1 LSASVYSRASAERL
15 HRSYTHRGIAW
26 RLFLTCWLIYSL
38 HFATNIVRDIYLAL
52 AIGDHLS
59 FRVDEYA
66 GLHPDL
72 FEHPGYGWH
81 PGGNPGISMIGAIP
95 YAAARPVIDRV
106 VARVNASRQVSGA
119 EPPPYDS
126 PWPMAR
132 EFFNN
137 AWRRG
142 YDVKFA
148 LGAFV
153 MQTGA
158 MAPISAAG
166 VVLMFLYL
174 AEVTGS
180 RRKALALALLYAFAT
195 PVFLRTGF
203 LNHNVVVGHF
213 VFAAYFLLRPGS
225 PMSSRRLFAAGV
237 VAGACL
243 LLDYSGL
250 FLLIATAVYAAARVR
265 DAGVPLLPAAG
276 RFALGALGPVLLL
289 WFYQWQ
295 SFGHP
300 LLPPQTWMPPL
311 DWIDEQGY
319 RGVRLPQWR
328 WIWRLWLDLA
338 VGLAP
343 NCPLFLLWFWPAPTL
358 RRVGRNPTA
367 FWYGATIAVWM
378 FFSGVDYNV
387 TQINTGIRY
396 MAAVFPFLFLPAA
409 FALLRLRPAVAGLWA
424 LASFAVNWSLAMSRD
439 VERGR
444 GVLDPLLEVFVGGF
458 RLPAL
463 TTLSRLPDPAGLGL
477 DSVSPL
483 PLFLLCGG
491 LVYLIW
497 RPGLDANPDTDHRGQ
512 PLP

>member
-1 LSASVYSRASAERL
+1 MSASTDRFDLR
-15 HRSYTHRGIAW
+15 YTRRGIAC
-26 RLFLTCWLIYSL
+26 RLFLTCWLFYSL

-81 PGGNPGISMIGAIP
+81 PGGNPGISLIGAVP
-95 YAAARPVIDRV
+95 YSLARPVIDRV
-106 VARVNASRQVSGA
+106 VDRVNASRRASGA
-119 EPPPYDS
+119 EPPPYES

-132 EFFNN
+132 EFFDR

-153 MQTGA
+153 MQAFA

-166 VVLMFLYL
+166 VVLMFFYL
-174 AEVTGS
+174 LEITGS
-180 RRKALALALLYAFAT
+180 RRSSLALALVYAFAT

-203 LNHNVVVGHF
+203 LNHNIVVGHA
-213 VFAAYFLLRPGS
+213 VFAAFFLLRPGR
-225 PMSSRRLFAAGV
+225 PVTARRLS
-237 VAGACL
+237 VAGLLAGSCL
-243 LLDYSGL
+243 LLDYSGA
-250 FLLIATAVYAAARVR
+250 FLLAALGLWALWRVR
-265 DAGVPLLPAAG
+265 EQGLAVIRSTLPFGLA
-276 RFALGALGPVLLL
+276 ALGPVLLL

-300 LLPPQTWMPPL
+300 FLPPQTWMPPL

-319 RGVRLPQWR
+319 RGVQLPQWR
-328 WIWRLWLDLA
+328 WFWRLWLDIA
-338 VGLAP
+338 IGLAP
-343 NCPLFLLWFWPAPTL
+343 NCPLFLLWFRPGPAL
-358 RRVGRNPTA
+358 RRIGAAPVVL
-367 FWYGATIAVWM
+367 FYGATIAVWL

-396 MAAVFPFLFLPAA
+396 MACVFPFLFVPAA
-409 FALLRLRPAVAGLWA
+409 MVLLRLRAVHASAWV
-424 LASFAVNWSLAMSRD
+424 LASFVINWSLAMSRD

-444 GVLDPLLEVFVGGF
+444 GVLDPLIEVFTGGF

-463 TTLSRLPDPAGLGL
+463 TTLSRLPDPTGLGL
-477 DSVSPL
+477 TQVSPL
-483 PLFLLCGG
+483 PLFTVCGAI
-491 LVYLIW
+491 VYVIW
-497 RPGLDANPDTDHRGQ
+497 ARKSPFTAD
-512 PLP
+512 

>member
-1 LSASVYSRASAERL
+1 VSGSVLPAISDSLELRYAR
-15 HRSYTHRGIAW
+15 RGVAY
-26 RLFLTCWLIYSL
+26 RLFLTCWLLYSL

-81 PGGNPGISMIGAIP
+81 PGGNPGISMLGAIP
-95 YAAARPVIDRV
+95 YAAARPIIDRV
-106 VARVNASRQVSGA
+106 VARVNESRKASGA

-132 EFFNN
+132 EFFER

-153 MQTGA
+153 MQAFA
-158 MAPISAAG
+158 MAPLSAAG
-166 VVLMFLYL
+166 VVLIFVYL
-174 AEVTGS
+174 LEVTGS
-180 RRKALALALLYAFAT
+180 SRKSLALALLYAFAT

-203 LNHNVVVGHF
+203 LNHNIVVAHT
-213 VFAAYFLLRPGS
+213 VFAAFFLLRPGAS
-225 PMSSRRLFAAGV
+225 LSARRLLGAGV
-237 VAGACL
+237 LTGACL
-243 LLDYSGL
+243 LLDYSGA
-250 FLLIATAVYAAARVR
+250 FLLVALGLFALWRIRSS
-265 DAGVPLLPAAG
+265 GPELLRPAAMFG
-276 RFALGALGPVLLL
+276 LGALGPVLLL

-300 LLPPQTWMPPL
+300 FLPPQTWMPPL
-311 DWIDEQGY
+311 DWINEQGY

-328 WIWRLWLDLA
+328 WLWRLWLDPA

-358 RRVGRNPTA
+358 RRVGLGSTV
-367 FWYGATIAVWM
+367 FFYGAVIAVWL

-396 MAAVFPFLFLPAA
+396 MAAVFPFLFLAAA
-409 FALLRLRPAVAGLWA
+409 FALLELRPTSARLWA
-424 LASFAVNWSLAMSRD
+424 LASFVINWSLAMSRD

-444 GVLDPLLEVFVGGF
+444 GVLDPLIEIFTGGF
-458 RLPAL
+458 RLPVL
-463 TTLSRLPDPAGLGL
+463 TTLSRLPDPTGLGL
-477 DSVSPL
+477 NQVSPL
-483 PLFLLCGG
+483 PLFALSAAVL
-491 LVYLIW
+491 YIIW
-497 RPGLDANPDTDHRGQ
+497 AHNPGRREKS
-512 PLP
+512 